1 MRLLDRLPKPFRRS
15 KKTDIENEVTPPAV
29 LIVGDDMSTA
39 QDVARMLGTNGYSV
53 TTASELDA
61 AVSCIEQG
69 NCDLII
75 CDFKTP
81 EADVRQ
87 FVRMAHIRRG
97 KQSLPP
103 IVLLWDEPN
112 DELVA
117 DELAVSDVVRKP
129 VDLGRLLKVVGDL
142 TKKPDESK

>member
-1 MRLLDRLPKPFRRS
+1 MSLLDHLPKPF
-15 KKTDIENEVTPPAV
+15 KNNKDEVQSEVVPPAV

-39 QDVARMLGTNGYSV
+39 QDVARMLGTNGYEV
-53 TTASELDA
+53 TTASEVET
-61 AVSCIEQG
+61 AVTCMENG

-81 EADVRQ
+81 ETDVRQ
-87 FVRMAHIRRG
+87 LVRVAHIRRG
-97 KQSLPP
+97 KKSLPP

-129 VDLGRLLKVVGDL
+129 VDLGALLKVVGGL
-142 TKKPDESK
+142 TKKPEQGK